1 MAGKLPIAPRFEAYA
16 ERAGYRIKGPG
27 NPTKTTVSGVPVDI
41 YRFRVHGFD
50 ATIEVYGGDQTVI
63 YTGPVP
69 LRPRVLDFLNRLLGL
84 DFDVEPKMTF
94 FRKRLVARKTL
105 GRSWKREDNYA
116 DEVPFP

>member
-1 MAGKLPIAPRFEAYA
+1 MAGKLQIAPRFEAYV
-16 ERAGYRIKGPG
+16 ERAGYDVSDPG
-27 NPTKTTVSGVPVDI
+27 NPRRTAVSGVPVDV

-69 LRPRVLDFLNRLLGL
+69 LRPRVLAFLNRVFDL
-84 DFDVEPKMTF
+84 DFHVGPKMTSS
-94 FRKRLVARKTL
+94 RRRLVARKTL
-105 GRSWKREDNYA
+105 GRSWRREDNYA